1 MAEKSKK
8 FNVYD
13 ILNPWFVWFGCI
25 KFSIPGTT
33 VAHWDG
39 VHTQPES
46 VLVDASL
53 VLDVTK
59 FCVVVDVSFVVDAI
73 KLCVVSGTVVD
84 AVAGSVDPESKIITI
99 ELETLIELSSNHKIH
114 LCEVYKALIENI
126 IICTIKILMC
136 VGQVTFHELL
146 HASDLFTPLFV
157 LEVG

>member
-46 VLVDASL
+46 VLVVVDTSL

-59 FCVVVDVSFVVDAI
+59 FCVFVDVSLVVDAI
-73 KLCVVSGTVVD
+73 EFCVVSGTVVD
-84 AVAGSVDPESKIITI
+84 AVAGSVEPE
-99 ELETLIELSSNHKIH
+99 
-114 LCEVYKALIENI
+114 
-126 IICTIKILMC
+126 
-136 VGQVTFHELL
+136 
-146 HASDLFTPLFV
+146 
-157 LEVG
+157 